1 MLPPGPHSEIL
12 DDMEIVPI
20 ELKILVPTPNGTAIF
35 VGNDEKVFVI
45 YVDNAAGTTLAD
57 TLAGVDKERPMTHD
71 LIGHIFTG
79 FGVGVERVVINHA
92 DNGIFHARL
101 ILSMRNEIGTKLV
114 ELDARPSDAFILAVR
129 DKKPLFV
136 TREVFEALEDMS
148 EVLRKITEQQ
158 KP

>member
-1 MLPPGPHSEIL
+1 
-12 DDMEIVPI
+12 MEIVPV

-35 VGNDEKVFVI
+35 LGNDEKVFVI
-45 YVDNAAGTTLAD
+45 YVDNVAGTALAD
-57 TLAGVDKERPMTHD
+57 TLSGVHKERPMTHD
-71 LIGHIFTG
+71 LIAHVFTG

-101 ILSMRNEIGTKLV
+101 ILSMRNELGTKLV
-114 ELDARPSDAFILAVR
+114 ELDARPSDALILASR
-129 DKKPLFV
+129 EKKPVFV
-136 TREVFEALEDMS
+136 AREVFAAVDDMS